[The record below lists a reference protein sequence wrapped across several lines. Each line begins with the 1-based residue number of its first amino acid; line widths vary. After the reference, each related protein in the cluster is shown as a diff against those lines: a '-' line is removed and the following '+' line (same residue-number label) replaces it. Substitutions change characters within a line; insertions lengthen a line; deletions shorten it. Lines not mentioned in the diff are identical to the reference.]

1 MMQFYKINMKKN
13 TVFQILLTLLFAT
26 QFGFAQVDVVY
37 NNLVWSDEFD
47 GTGAVNATKWHHQIQ
62 IPAGGSWYN
71 GEVQHYTN
79 QLTNS
84 SVSGGF
90 LNITAKKE
98 PYTSQGVTKQYTS
111 ARLNSKFAF
120 LYGRVDIR
128 AKIPTNQGTWPA
140 LWLLGK
146 NINEDGGFFDA
157 QFGTTGW
164 PACGEIDIMEHGITQ
179 SQPAGYVQS
188 AIHTPSSFGST
199 VNHGGTIAA
208 NLGTD
213 YHVYSMNWSPFQ
225 ITFLLDGVV
234 FYTYNPAVKTPSNWP
249 FNAEQYLLLN
259 IAMGGVAGTIPS
271 NFNQAT
277 MVIDYVRVYQNT
289 TVDTQAPTNF
299 TATIGAVTSSTI
311 ELLLNGND
319 NSGNVSYSINYSG
332 GTINTAS
339 PSGVQKSVVVP
350 NLNPNTNYVFS
361 IAASDLSGNNFVS
374 NPIVINA
381 TTTAVTGCF
390 GTSNLAQIG
399 SFTTGYTYAFETL
412 GTNVKV
418 TYGLLDTDKVG
429 VVAYLWR
436 QSPFAETQMTNV
448 SGNIFTHTITGQTI
462 GSTINYGV
470 KFAYAGGMSVTNYY
484 SYVVGSNCVLEVA
497 SIQEPLDFTFLNP
510 VEDYIKIISEDEIDK
525 VEVYNMT
532 GMLVLETKTDTNNI
546 DIKNL
551 SQGIYLVTVY
561 SGDKRSVKKMIVK

>member
-1 MMQFYKINMKKN
+1 MKKN
-13 TVFQILLTLLFAT
+13 TLFQMLLTLLLAT

-47 GTGAVNATKWHHQIQ
+47 GNGAINSANWHHQTQ
-62 IPAGGSWYN
+62 LPAGGNWFN
-71 GEVQHYTN
+71 GEVQHYTD

-84 SVSGGF
+84 SVNSGF
-90 LNITAKKE
+90 LNIVAKKE
-98 PYTSQGVTKQYTS
+98 PYTSQSVTKQYTS

-128 AKIPTNQGTWPA
+128 AKVPTNQGTWPA

-146 NINEDGGFFDA
+146 NVNEDGGFFDA

-164 PACGEIDIMEHGITQ
+164 PACGEIDIMEHGIFPGQ
-179 SQPAGYVQS
+179 LLNYIGA
-188 AIHTPSSFGST
+188 AIHTPSSYGNT
-199 VNHGGTIAA
+199 TNIGGAIAA

-225 ITFLLDGVV
+225 ITFLLDGVA

-259 IAMGGVAGTIPS
+259 IAMGGVAGTILPD
-271 NFNQAT
+271 FTQAA

-289 TVDTQAPTNF
+289 TVDNQPPTNF
-299 TATIGAVTSSTI
+299 TATVGAVTSSTI
-311 ELLLNGND
+311 ELLVNGND

-374 NPIVINA
+374 NPIVVNA
-381 TTTAVTGCF
+381 TTTSVTGCF
-390 GTSNLAQIG
+390 GTSNLAQTG
-399 SFTTGYTYAFETL
+399 SFSTGYNYAFETL
-412 GTNVKV
+412 GTNVKI

-429 VVAYLWR
+429 VVAILWR
-436 QSPFAETQMTNV
+436 QSPFSETQMMNV
-448 SGNIFTHTITGQTI
+448 TGNIFTHTITGQTN
-462 GSTINYGV
+462 GNTINYGV
-470 KFAYAGGMSVTNYY
+470 KFAYNGGMSVTNYY
-484 SYVVGSNCVLEVA
+484 SYWVGSNCALEVA
-497 SIQEPLDFTFLNP
+497 SIQEPVEFSFINP
-510 VEDYIKIISEDEIDK
+510 VKDFININSEDSIDK
-525 VEVYNMT
+525 VQVYNMT
-532 GMLVLETKTDTNNI
+532 GILVLESKSDTQKI

-551 SQGIYLVTVY
+551 SQGIYLLAVY
-561 SGDKRSVKKMIVK
+561 SGDNKSVKKMIVK

>member
-1 MMQFYKINMKKN
+1 MKKN
-13 TVFQILLTLLFAT
+13 TLFQMLLTLLLTT

-47 GTGAVNATKWHHQIQ
+47 GTGAINATKWHHQIQ
-62 IPAGGSWYN
+62 IPAGGNWYN

-84 SVSGGF
+84 SVNGGF
-90 LNITAKKE
+90 LNIVAKKE
-98 PYTSQGVTKQYTS
+98 PYTSQGYTKQYTS

-188 AIHTPSSFGST
+188 ALHTPSSYGNT
-199 VNHGGTIAA
+199 TNIGGTIAA
-208 NLGTD
+208 NLGTS

-225 ITFLLDGVV
+225 ITFLLDGVAY
-234 FYTYNPAVKTPSNWP
+234 YTYNPSVKTPSNWP

-271 NFNQAT
+271 NFTQAA

-289 TVDTQAPTNF
+289 SVDNQPPTNF

-332 GTINTAS
+332 GIINTAS

-374 NPIVINA
+374 NPIVVNA
-381 TTTAVTGCF
+381 TTTSVTGCF
-390 GTSNLAQIG
+390 GTSNLAQTG
-399 SFTTGYTYAFETL
+399 SFSIGYNYAFETL
-412 GTNVKV
+412 GTNVKI

-429 VVAYLWR
+429 VVAILWR
-436 QSPFAETQMTNV
+436 QSPFSETQMMNV
-448 SGNIFTHTITGQTI
+448 TGNIFTYTITGQTN
-462 GSTINYGV
+462 GNTINYGV
-470 KFAYAGGMSVTNYY
+470 KFAYAGGSSVTNYY
-484 SYVVGSNCVLEVA
+484 SYVVGSNCALELA
-497 SIQEPLDFTFLNP
+497 SIQEPVEFSFINP
-510 VEDYIKIISEDEIDK
+510 VEDFININSEDSIDK
-525 VEVYNMT
+525 VQVYNMT
-532 GMLVLETKTDTNNI
+532 GILVLESKSDTHKI

-551 SQGIYLVTVY
+551 SQGIYLLAVY
-561 SGDKRSVKKMIVK
+561 SGDNKSVKKMIVK

>member
-1 MMQFYKINMKKN
+1 MKKH
-13 TVFQILLTLLFAT
+13 TLFQLLLTLLLSSH
-26 QFGFAQVDVVY
+26 FGFAQVDVVY

-47 GTGAVNATKWHHQIQ
+47 GTGAINATKWHHQIQ
-62 IPAGGSWYN
+62 IPAGGNWYN

-84 SVSGGF
+84 SVNGGF
-90 LNITAKKE
+90 LNIVAKKE
-98 PYTSQGVTKQYTS
+98 PYTSQGYTKQYTS

-188 AIHTPSSFGST
+188 ALHTPSSFGNT
-199 VNHGGTIAA
+199 VNHGGTIAS
-208 NLGTD
+208 NLGTE

-225 ITFLLDGVV
+225 ITFLLDGVAY
-234 FYTYNPAVKTPSNWP
+234 YTYNPAVKTPSNWP

-271 NFNQAT
+271 NFTQAA

-289 TVDTQAPTNF
+289 SVDNQPPTNF

-319 NSGNVSYSINYSG
+319 NSGNVSYNINYSG

-381 TTTAVTGCF
+381 TTTSVTGCF

-399 SFTTGYTYAFETL
+399 SFSTGYNYAFETL
-412 GTNVKV
+412 GTNVKI

-429 VVAYLWR
+429 VVAFLWR
-436 QSPFAETQMTNV
+436 QNPFGENQMTNV
-448 SGNIFTHTITGQTI
+448 TGNIFTHTITGQTI

-470 KFAYAGGMSVTNYY
+470 KFAYAGGMSVTSYY
-484 SYVVGSNCVLEVA
+484 TYVVGSNCALEVA
-497 SIQEPLDFTFLNP
+497 SIQEPIEFSFINP
-510 VEDYIKIISEDEIDK
+510 VEDFININSEAEIDK

-532 GMLVLETKTDTNNI
+532 GVLVLETKTDTKNI

-551 SQGIYLVTVY
+551 SQGIYLLAVY
-561 SGDKRSVKKMIVK
+561 SGDNKSVKKMIVK

>member
-1 MMQFYKINMKKN
+1 MKKH
-13 TVFQILLTLLFAT
+13 TLFQLLLMLLFAT

-47 GTGAVNATKWHHQIQ
+47 GTGAINATKWHHQIQ
-62 IPAGGSWYN
+62 IPAGGNWYN

-84 SVSGGF
+84 SVNGGF
-90 LNITAKKE
+90 LNIVAKKE
-98 PYTSQGVTKQYTS
+98 PYTSQGYTKQYTS

-188 AIHTPSSFGST
+188 ALHTPSSFGNT

-225 ITFLLDGVV
+225 ITFLLDGVAY
-234 FYTYNPAVKTPSNWP
+234 YTYNPAVKTPSNWP

-271 NFNQAT
+271 NFTQAA

-289 TVDTQAPTNF
+289 SVDNQPPTNF

-319 NSGNVSYSINYSG
+319 NSGNVSYNINYSG

-381 TTTAVTGCF
+381 TTTSVTGCF

-399 SFTTGYTYAFETL
+399 SFSTGYNYAFETL
-412 GTNVKV
+412 GTNVKI

-429 VVAYLWR
+429 VVAFLWR
-436 QSPFAETQMTNV
+436 QNPFGENQMTNV
-448 SGNIFTHTITGQTI
+448 TGNIFTHTITGQTI

-484 SYVVGSNCVLEVA
+484 TYVVGSNCALEVA
-497 SIQEPLDFTFLNP
+497 SIQEPIEFSFINP
-510 VEDYIKIISEDEIDK
+510 VEDFININSEAEIDK

-532 GMLVLETKTDTNNI
+532 GVLVLETKTDTKNI

-551 SQGIYLVTVY
+551 SQGIYLLAVY
-561 SGDKRSVKKMIVK
+561 SGDNKSVKKLIVK

>member
-1 MMQFYKINMKKN
+1 MKKK
-13 TVFQILLTLLFAT
+13 TQFQILLTLLFVI

-47 GTGAVNATKWHHQIQ
+47 GTGAVNATKWHHQTQ
-62 IPAGGSWYN
+62 LPAGGSWYN

-84 SVSGGF
+84 SVTGGF
-90 LNITAKKE
+90 LNITAKRE
-98 PYTSQGVTKQYTS
+98 PYTSQSVTKQFTS

-188 AIHTPSSFGST
+188 AIHTPSSFGNT

-225 ITFLLDGVV
+225 ITFLLDGVA

-390 GTSNLAQIG
+390 GTSSLAQNG
-399 SFTTGYTYAFETL
+399 SFSTGYTYAFETL
-412 GTNVKV
+412 GNSVKI

-429 VVAYLWR
+429 VVAFLWR
-436 QSPFAETQMTNV
+436 QTPFGETQMTNV

-484 SYVVGSNCVLEVA
+484 SYVVGSNCALEVA
-497 SIQEPLDFTFLNP
+497 SIQEPLDFSFLNP
-510 VEDYIKIISEDEIDK
+510 VEDYIKIISEDDIDK